1 MRLQAFGEIG
11 QTDLMQCEPLLQRQ
25 TIEDILL
32 GHLMSPGDRDIP
44 DFKASLNDWTDLAQ
58 GEGSHPEH
66 CPCTGQPASDAYR
79 PAAARHELR
88 SARLLLLI
96 RHLHRA
102 RPPPL
107 VAAMGGRLSW
117 AFSEWHFHAACYV
130 PFIFAT
136 ADSSIRSVNSS

>member
-32 GHLMSPGDRDIP
+32 GHLMSPCDRDIP
-44 DFKASLNDWTDLAQ
+44 DFKTSLNDRTQLAR

-66 CPCTGQPASDAYR
+66 SACTGQPDSNAYR
-79 PAAARHELR
+79 PAAACHEFR
-88 SARLLLLI
+88 SARLLLLT
-96 RHLHRA
+96 RRLHRA

-107 VAAMGGRLSW
+107 VAAMGGRLS
-117 AFSEWHFHAACYV
+117 
-130 PFIFAT
+130 
-136 ADSSIRSVNSS
+136 